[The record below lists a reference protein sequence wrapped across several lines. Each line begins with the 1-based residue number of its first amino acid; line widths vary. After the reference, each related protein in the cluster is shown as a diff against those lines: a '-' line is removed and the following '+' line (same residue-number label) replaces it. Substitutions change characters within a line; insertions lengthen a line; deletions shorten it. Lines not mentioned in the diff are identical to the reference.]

1 MMLVAASP
9 VRPAGNKMSW
19 FLFGALI
26 LSVPQKMQ
34 WEEEGKQTGVGGG
47 EVAIG
52 AAQVEDDG
60 ELD

>member
-1 MMLVAASP
+1 ML
-9 VRPAGNKMSW
+9 
-19 FLFGALI
+19 
-26 LSVPQKMQ
+26 QKTE
-34 WEEEGKQTGVGGG
+34 WEEEGKQTRVGGG